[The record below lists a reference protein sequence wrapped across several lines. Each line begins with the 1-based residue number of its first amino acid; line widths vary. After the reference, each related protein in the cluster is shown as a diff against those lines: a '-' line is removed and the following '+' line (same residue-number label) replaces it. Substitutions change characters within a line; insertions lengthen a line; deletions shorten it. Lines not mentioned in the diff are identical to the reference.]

1 MSISETKLVN
11 PGKNMCRSSK
21 TKLISIIYTEI
32 RIQLDQN
39 IQECLGFR
47 HGARLPITNSYPAS
61 KIASNLSNL
70 SHWKKHLQIKK
81 IKIKMNLKM

>member
-1 MSISETKLVN
+1 
-11 PGKNMCRSSK
+11 MCRSSK

-47 HGARLPITNSYPAS
+47 HGARQPITNSYPAS
-61 KIASNLSNL
+61 KIASNLTIYIRICVCL
-70 SHWKKHLQIKK
+70 CVRAL
-81 IKIKMNLKM
+81 